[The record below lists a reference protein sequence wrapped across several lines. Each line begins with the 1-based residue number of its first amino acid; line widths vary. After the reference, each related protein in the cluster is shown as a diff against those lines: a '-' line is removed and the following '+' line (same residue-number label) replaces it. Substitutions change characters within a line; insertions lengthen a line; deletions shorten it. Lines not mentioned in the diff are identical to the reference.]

1 MDKVI
6 SQEIDNGNISILK
19 KNKVNPQHRLS
30 KKYSELLKKKG
41 KKKHK
46 KLNKKITK
54 NKKIIITPSVVN
66 PIFIKTKPKKR
77 SSKRS
82 LKKSTQTS
90 INKEKQPEKKQPEKK
105 QPEKKQPEK
114 KQPEK
119 KQPGK
124 KQPGKKQPGKKQ
136 SEQTIKKMEGL
147 KKPLKNR
154 KNKSK
159 RFSKKKL
166 HKKHTNSRRISFTCY
181 TQNDRDIN
189 DIVKK
194 ANQMSN
200 EEIRE
205 KLLNDGIEI
214 KSNKNKLLKDIYMFS
229 SLGGIKIN
237 KE

>member
-1 MDKVI
+1 
-6 SQEIDNGNISILK
+6 
-19 KNKVNPQHRLS
+19 
-30 KKYSELLKKKG
+30 
-41 KKKHK
+41 
-46 KLNKKITK
+46 
-54 NKKIIITPSVVN
+54 
-66 PIFIKTKPKKR
+66 
-77 SSKRS
+77 
-82 LKKSTQTS
+82 
-90 INKEKQPEKKQPEKK
+90 
-105 QPEKKQPEK
+105 PEKKQPEK

-119 KQPGK
+119 KQPGE
-124 KQPGKKQPGKKQ
+124 KQ